1 MIFKK
6 KTGFGMEL
14 DHVPEFRNHE
24 ETEMGGIEH
33 ILKTMESP
41 LLSS

>member
-1 MIFKK
+1 
-6 KTGFGMEL
+6 MEL